1 MLSEIRRSVRNQWV
15 VLAMTG
21 ELDLGTSPM
30 LRQAVVAAVADGHN
44 NLVIDLS
51 GVDFI
56 DSAGPGSVI
65 GALRRVRS
73 HDGHLLLVCSD
84 QRVLRVFEM
93 CDLDRVFTFHVD
105 VDSAVGTPVQ
115 V

>member
-1 MLSEIRRSVRNQWV
+1 
-15 VLAMTG
+15 MTG

-30 LRQAVVAAVADGHN
+30 LRQAVVAEVADGHN
-44 NLVIDLS
+44 HLVIDMS
-51 GVDFI
+51 RVDFI
-56 DSAGPGSVI
+56 DSAGLGSII

-73 HDGHLLLVCSD
+73 HDGHLLLVCS
-84 QRVLRVFEM
+84 QQQVRRAFEM

>member
-21 ELDLGTSPM
+21 ELDLGSSPV
-30 LRQAVVAAVADGHN
+30 LRQAVVAEVADGHHH
-44 NLVIDLS
+44 LVIDLS

-56 DSAGPGSVI
+56 DSAGLGSVV

-73 HDGHLLLVCSD
+73 HDGHLLLVCSE
-84 QRVLRVFEM
+84 QRVLRAFQM

-105 VDSAVGTPVQ
+105 VDSAVGTPVR